1 MESSMDAASGVV
13 VALASNAVGVAITAL
28 ASRVVGIGAP

>member
-13 VALASNAVGVAITAL
+13 VALASVVGVAITAL